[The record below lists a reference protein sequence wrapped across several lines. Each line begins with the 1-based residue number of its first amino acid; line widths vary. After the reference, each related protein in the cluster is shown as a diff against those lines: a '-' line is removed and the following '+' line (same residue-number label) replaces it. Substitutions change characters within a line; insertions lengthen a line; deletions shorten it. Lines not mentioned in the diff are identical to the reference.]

1 MINHTVLRLTWLG
14 LLGLILT
21 SIFSVFATSL
31 SVPTTGADNITQSIT
46 ANDLKPPE
54 CAGLNLSNVIDSGN
68 GGSGNDLILGGTNAD
83 TITGGDGDDCI
94 LGGDGSDD
102 LDGGSGNDILLGGND
117 DDTLTGNTGSSDEC
131 YGESGTDTL
140 DASCETQIQ

>member
-1 MINHTVLRLTWLG
+1 MINRHFLRLAWLG

-31 SVPTTGADNITQSIT
+31 AVPVSGVDNITRPIT

-54 CAGLNLSNVIDSGN
+54 CAALDLSNIIAGESGTA
-68 GGSGNDLILGGTNAD
+68 GNDLILGTANDD
-83 TITGGDGDDCI
+83 TLTGGDGDDCI
-94 LGGDGSDD
+94 LGGSGNDN
-102 LDGGSGNDILLGGND
+102 LAGGNDNDILLGGNGD
-117 DDTLTGNTGSSDEC
+117 DILTGGPGTDEC

-140 DASCETQIQ
+140 DASCEIQVQ